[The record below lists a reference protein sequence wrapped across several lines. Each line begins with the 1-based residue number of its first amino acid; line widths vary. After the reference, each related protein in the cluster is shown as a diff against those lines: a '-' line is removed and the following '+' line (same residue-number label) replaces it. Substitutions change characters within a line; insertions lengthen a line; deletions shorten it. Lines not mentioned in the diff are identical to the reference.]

1 MVMKDLNLK
10 LINGKFS
17 VEESIK
23 ILCDLYASKIQF
35 HEKKKLTALIKNQG
49 EDAHSIER
57 INQLKLDMD
66 YIKSQLSSLNQGTEV
81 TIECDIHIKL
91 TQPEV

>member
-1 MVMKDLNLK
+1 MKELK
-10 LINGKFS
+10 LTLINGAYNI
-17 VEESIK
+17 EESQK
-23 ILCDLYASKIQF
+23 IIMDVVASKIQF

-66 YIKSQLSSLNQGTEV
+66 YIKSQLSCLNQGTEV

>member
-1 MVMKDLNLK
+1 MKELK
-10 LINGKFS
+10 LTLINGAYNI
-17 VEESIK
+17 EESQK
-23 ILCDLYASKIQF
+23 IIMDVVASKIQF

-66 YIKSQLSSLNQGTEV
+66 YIKSQLSRLNQGTEV

-91 TQPEV
+91 T

>member
-1 MVMKDLNLK
+1 MKELK
-10 LINGKFS
+10 LTLINGAYNID
-17 VEESIK
+17 ESQK
-23 ILCDLYASKIQF
+23 IIMDVVASKIQF

-66 YIKSQLSSLNQGTEV
+66 YIKSQLSRLNQGTEV